1 MDFDE
6 IISNAVKK
14 GITTNNKAQAIK
26 EAKKIKGLRVAVHCS
41 YEVLRLLIKKKMINA
56 ILPSWPKKDYFNQ
69 RLSGLDVPLLKEC
82 TRNNIAIVFRFEDM
96 LKVKKEERAIVVG
109 KLSQNAR
116 LCMKFK
122 TPYFI
127 CSGENKKDKTQDY
140 KNSSQK

>member
-1 MDFDE
+1 
-6 IISNAVKK
+6 
-14 GITTNNKAQAIK
+14 
-26 EAKKIKGLRVAVHCS
+26 
-41 YEVLRLLIKKKMINA
+41 MINA

-127 CSGENKKDKTQDY
+127 CSGENKKDKYILTAFGNMLGLHGKKGVTYYPRELIGGD
-140 KNSSQK
+140 ND